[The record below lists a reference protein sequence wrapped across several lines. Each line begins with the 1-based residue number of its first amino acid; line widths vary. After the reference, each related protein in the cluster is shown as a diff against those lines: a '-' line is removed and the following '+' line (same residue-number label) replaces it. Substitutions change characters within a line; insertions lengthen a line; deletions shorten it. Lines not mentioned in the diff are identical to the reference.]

1 MRHGA
6 ATVLL
11 VACFAVAACSADAT
25 STATSAMPSTM
36 TSTVDT
42 SAPTTV
48 AGVLAPPDSAHSA
61 YTYDTAAA
69 PAGAELSVAVT
80 GSGEGTEVEL
90 TATGLV
96 ADRGYA
102 AHAHTEPCG
111 ATGDS
116 AGPHFQ
122 NEQDPAATPD
132 RPSVDPAYANPEN
145 EIWLHLHTGSDGSG
159 TTRAA
164 VPFRLGDRAPASI
177 VLHEKPATATAP
189 GEAGK
194 AGGRVACV
202 TLAEPHHVARDLVTP
217 LGTP

>member
-25 STATSAMPSTM
+25 PTADS
-36 TSTVDT
+36 

-48 AGVLAPPDSAHSA
+48 AGVLAPPGAAESA
-61 YTYDTAAA
+61 YTYDTTAA

-102 AHAHTEPCG
+102 AHAHTKPCG

-132 RPSVDPAYANPEN
+132 QPSVDPTYANPEN

-159 TTRAA
+159 TTRAV

-194 AGGRVACV
+194 AGGRVACM
-202 TLAEPHHVARDLVTP
+202 TLDD
-217 LGTP
+217 